1 MATTTGHKNSLL
13 YLTDSCSGR
22 RFLVDTG
29 AECSVL
35 PITSD
40 EIRFAQRGQDLVA
53 ANGSVIKSY
62 GQRTISLHFG
72 TRQFQWTF
80 IVAAVN
86 RPLLGADFLR
96 ANSLLVDVAGQQLVD
111 AQSFTSIPLHRA
123 NASGLHLQA
132 ISASDNLYA
141 KLLSEFPEITTPQFF
156 YGKYQAWRGTF
167 HSNESTAS
175 SRSCSTFST
184 TEIGTGKGRI
194 CPYGENGNC
203 KTIK

>member
-1 MATTTGHKNSLL
+1 M
-13 YLTDSCSGR
+13 
-22 RFLVDTG
+22 
-29 AECSVL
+29 
-35 PITSD
+35 
-40 EIRFAQRGQDLVA
+40 A

-111 AQSFTSIPLHRA
+111 AESFTSIPLHRA

-141 KLLSEFPEITTPQFF
+141 KLLSECPEITTPQF
-156 YGKYQAWRGTF
+156 
-167 HSNESTAS
+167 STAS
-175 SRSCSTFST
+175 TKHGVEHFIPTKAPPVHART
-184 TEIGTGKGRI
+184 RLLA
-194 CPYGENGNC
+194 PQ
-203 KTIK
+203 